1 MRPPRP
7 RPSGPRPAPSPT
19 ARSARSARDGGEP
32 SPPDGASLP
41 GEAEAPTWPPS
52 VQAAHD
58 RALVARLRRAGARDQ
73 APVSLRLRV
82 AALLAAAR
90 RSTS

>member
-1 MRPPRP
+1 MRPPLP
-7 RPSGPRPAPSPT
+7 RPSGPRPAPSRT
-19 ARSARSARDGGEP
+19 ARDGGAP
-32 SPPDGASLP
+32 SPLDGALAP
-41 GEAEAPTWPPS
+41 GDAEAPTWPPS

-58 RALVARLRRAGARDQ
+58 RALVARLRRAGARDR

-90 RSTS
+90 RSTP

>member
-1 MRPPRP
+1 MRPPLP
-7 RPSGPRPAPSPT
+7 RPSGPRPAPPRT
-19 ARSARSARDGGEP
+19 ARDGGAP
-32 SPPDGASLP
+32 SPPDGASAP
-41 GEAEAPTWPPS
+41 GEAEAPTWPPA

-90 RSTS
+90 RSTP